1 MLRAGKLWMIVV
13 VRRSY
18 RELYMQ
24 RADPISLPPFDR
36 EANQNTRECSE
47 ANQTRVKATS
57 LLSDPFILFPACYS
71 IYCCQLHKKQT
82 QQRVTTKAE
91 YSTVQVGDDC
101 SCLILSKVQ
110 ASTDEFSKCLL
121 TSPLK
126 SILLKNVF
134 SSQGYRWQR
143 KCVTN
148 MASGTLRK

>member
-57 LLSDPFILFPACYS
+57 LLSDPFILFHS
-71 IYCCQLHKKQT
+71 VSSVLLH
-82 QQRVTTKAE
+82 
-91 YSTVQVGDDC
+91 
-101 SCLILSKVQ
+101 
-110 ASTDEFSKCLL
+110 
-121 TSPLK
+121 
-126 SILLKNVF
+126 ILLPTPQKAN
-134 SSQGYRWQR
+134 SAKS
-143 KCVTN
+143 N
-148 MASGTLRK
+148 HESGV